1 MRWAVALL
9 VAFSLALV
17 PGPAAAD
24 TGTLCGTLQALR
36 WPNGV
41 AGTAGA
47 ATIDGRTY
55 ELSVAWAGN
64 GTNRIGRAATIGSQ
78 VCLSGE
84 LAPGTTD
91 VLTSFVIE
99 SCASCAA
106 VAQAGVRPA
115 GAAGLSLAGV
125 GSGPVP
131 LWIAAIAAA
140 GSLIVVW
147 AGVRRRSP
155 GVAIRRRPLG
165 RAPVLG
171 RMLAVSRSHQQEAP
185 RQHAALG
192 DEHLDRAS

>member
-55 ELSVAWAGN
+55 ELRVAWAGN
-64 GTNRIGRAATIGSQ
+64 GTNKIGRAATIGSQ
-78 VCLSGE
+78 VCLSGD

-106 VAQAGVRPA
+106 VAQAGLGPT
-115 GAAGLSLAGV
+115 GV
-125 GSGPVP
+125 GGGPVP

-140 GSLIVVW
+140 GSLIVVL
-147 AGVRRRSP
+147 AGARRRSP

>member
-9 VAFSLALV
+9 VAFSLALA
-17 PGPAAAD
+17 PGAAAAD
-24 TGTLCGTLQALR
+24 TGTVCGTLQALR

-47 ATIDGRTY
+47 ATIGGQTY
-55 ELSVAWAGN
+55 ELSVGWLSN
-64 GTNRIGRAATIGSQ
+64 GTNKIGRAATIGSQ
-78 VCLSGE
+78 VCLSGD

-91 VLTSFVIE
+91 VVTSFILDA
-99 SCASCAA
+99 CASCAA
-106 VAQAGVRPA
+106 VVEAGVRP
-115 GAAGLSLAGV
+115 GGTAGLSLAGA
-125 GSGPVP
+125 GGGPLP

-140 GSLIVVW
+140 GSLIVVL
-147 AGVRRRSP
+147 AGARRRSP

-171 RMLAVSRSHQQEAP
+171 RMLAVSRSHQQEAR

>member
-24 TGTLCGTLQALR
+24 TGTVCGTLQALR

-55 ELSVAWAGN
+55 ELSVAWSSN

-78 VCLSGE
+78 VCLSGD

-91 VLTSFVIE
+91 VVTSFVLDA
-99 SCASCAA
+99 CASCAT
-106 VAQAGVRPA
+106 VTE
-115 GAAGLSLAGV
+115 AGV
-125 GSGPVP
+125 GTAGIDGGPVP
-131 LWIAAIAAA
+131 LWIAAIAAI
-140 GSLIVVW
+140 GSLTAVL
-147 AGVRRRSP
+147 AG
-155 GVAIRRRPLG
+155 RRRPSPHLAIRDRPLSRMPLG
-165 RAPVLG
+165 RVPVLG
-171 RMLAVSRSHQQEAP
+171 RVPAMSRSR
-185 RQHAALG
+185 RQHSAVRETVLG
-192 DEHLDRAS
+192 DERLDRAS